1 MKKDNIE
8 SVVFSYFVRAIKD
21 DGKYMLFR
29 RGLHNDGLIGA
40 LLRNNKRICPTPETP
55 FSTASCVKDV
65 IETLK
70 SITNEMAKSNGNSNG
85 AADLDRYEHVTMT
98 INHLL
103 HFFLEVNGVSI
114 DKLCSLGEEIYGNS
128 CYKLFGD
135 DYDSLKERE
144 EEEKAKIKNEEQ
156 VNAKLFQEYINGI
169 KKGEISKKMTFDEFI
184 HKNKKSLFNKIDS
197 CGQVLG
203 KMPSSSNEFIRAVD
217 NDWLSGNWDLEWRT
231 TDRL

>member
-1 MKKDNIE
+1 MEKDNIE
-8 SVVFSYFVRAIKD
+8 SVVFNYFVRAMKD

-29 RGLHNDGLIGA
+29 RGVQNDGLMKI
-40 LLRNNKRICPTPETP
+40 LLRNHNRLYPIPDTP
-55 FSTASCVKDV
+55 FSCASSVKDV
-65 IETLK
+65 VDTLK
-70 SITNEMAKSNGNSNG
+70 RITNDMAKNNGNKNG

-128 CYKLFGD
+128 CSKLFGD
-135 DYDSLKERE
+135 NIDDLKERE
-144 EEEKAKIKNEEQ
+144 EEEKAKIENEEKDK
-156 VNAKLFQEYINGI
+156 AEYINAI

-184 HKNKKSLFNKIDS
+184 HEHKKSLFNKINS

-203 KMPSSSNEFIRAVD
+203 KMPSSSNEFIRGIN
-217 NDWLSGNWDLEWRT
+217 NDWISDNWDLEWRT